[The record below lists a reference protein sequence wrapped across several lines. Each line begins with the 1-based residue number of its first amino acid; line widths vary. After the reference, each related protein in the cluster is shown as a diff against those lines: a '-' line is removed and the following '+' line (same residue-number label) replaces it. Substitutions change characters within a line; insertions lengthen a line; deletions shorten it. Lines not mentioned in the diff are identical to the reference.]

1 MENLFES
8 ETTDRTT
15 ILSSLYDTLRDVD
28 FLRRI
33 VITLDIIRK
42 ICMHLVITM
51 KKLAECEKLSERSV
65 KRYMD
70 ILRMEGAI
78 INYKDKGC
86 ILKWLFGITK
96 ISNIKNEGVSWYS
109 GNKGYNPELFTDQ
122 HLTWRLHHESKNSY
136 NHKFSQCAGKKGI
149 KSL

>member
-78 INYKDKGC
+78 INYKDKG
-86 ILKWLFGITK
+86 
-96 ISNIKNEGVSWYS
+96 
-109 GNKGYNPELFTDQ
+109 
-122 HLTWRLHHESKNSY
+122 
-136 NHKFSQCAGKKGI
+136 
-149 KSL
+149 